1 MTLLKTLRLF
11 VSIFMYR
18 KEEALGFCLYRLK
31 DESRTPNENEKRRH
45 IPPTKKKK
53 KKKKTERTPRARRG
67 KAHSFYCKVVGV
79 VVFY

>member
-1 MTLLKTLRLF
+1 
-11 VSIFMYR
+11 MYR
-18 KEEALGFCLYRLK
+18 KEALGFCLYRLK

-53 KKKKTERTPRARRG
+53 KKKKKTKKTERTPRARRG